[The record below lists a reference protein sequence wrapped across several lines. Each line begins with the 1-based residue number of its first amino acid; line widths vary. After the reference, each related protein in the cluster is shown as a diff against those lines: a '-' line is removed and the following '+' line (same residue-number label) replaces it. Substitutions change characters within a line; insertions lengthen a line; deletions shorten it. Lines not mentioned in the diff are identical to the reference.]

1 MPSLHFL
8 NLSATV
14 RYHKRVGSDNKM
26 KGMINGTWHIYKIC
40 IYLLNL
46 PVSVSTVFSTTFD
59 MFSNSFYMQYAPIPA
74 GARYHMIKNCC
85 ARLLSKTRRKK
96 KKQLILELSN
106 WNNFIVTKEK
116 KTSWNSMCGSSG
128 GDKGVG
134 TRVPPPSH
142 SSPGISK
149 YNVNSSYLH
158 LSIDVLCN

>member
-96 KKQLILELSN
+96 KKHNLFWNYQTETILL
-106 WNNFIVTKEK
+106 WLK
-116 KTSWNSMCGSSG
+116 KRKRHKQHVRIQRWGQGG
-128 GDKGVG
+128 GDKGAP
-134 TRVPPPSH
+134 TL
-142 SSPGISK
+142 ISK
-149 YNVNSSYLH
+149 YNANSSYLH